1 MKVQNK
7 VEVYEV
13 DDMELPAGREA
24 KTITIESHW
33 RWTDKVVINTHGM
46 GIVTMSVDDLEKAIR
61 NACNH

>member
-7 VEVYEV
+7 VEVYEA

-33 RWTDKVVINTHGM
+33 DWDRVVINTHGL
-46 GIVTMSVDDLEKAIR
+46 GIVTVSVYR
-61 NACNH
+61 RRV